1 MAMTM
6 GVTGLSCTPLSR
18 AAIAIALTLSSLDS
32 LATDPRIVFAQASR
46 SVLILEV
53 LDKAG
58 VTLSVH
64 SAIAVAKGQAVST
77 CNVLIGAPGV
87 AIRVGETQ
95 FKATV
100 KAQDSQRNLCLLD
113 VPSLSAP
120 ALQRAQAVESLSSGE
135 RVFAVSNALGLGIG
149 ISEGVVSGIRT
160 FGPNSYVQFSAPVS
174 PGSEGGALVDD
185 EGRLVGVID
194 YRHRDGQNVNFAAPG
209 QWILEIQ
216 GRSVANDERQHLHE
230 SAARAAREKKW
241 AELVLLAR
249 DWCTKY
255 PDDSDAWGSL
265 AVGAAM
271 QKDLDTEDLAW
282 RAMRRI
288 DPASVAA
295 GVGLAKVMLKRGQN
309 KESLDLA
316 RSLLTLRQE
325 DVDVWIVIGRAEQ
338 ALGHLK
344 PAEEAFRR
352 AISIFPW
359 AIPAYEGLVGVA
371 EQRGDAQA
379 LTEAW
384 SRLAFLL
391 PDVDFVQMRL
401 IDSLLRENRPTR
413 AFTLVERLLE
423 RVPQSGD
430 AWYWKARVLAA
441 LGRPTDAIAA
451 YRRSLEQSPSA
462 PAWVWSGLA
471 TVCFESKLFP
481 ESIHAYQEAVKL
493 APDNFNLRFS
503 LAVALKDGGHLDE
516 AIALDEKLALEHP
529 DSAGVWRQIGFAR
542 SIQGQADESA
552 KALEHSLSLEP
563 KQGKVW
569 VALMQAYQA
578 AGRREDVKRAYD
590 SLRGIDSEW
599 AEKAYRLLILPYED
613 VK

>member
-1 MAMTM
+1 MTM